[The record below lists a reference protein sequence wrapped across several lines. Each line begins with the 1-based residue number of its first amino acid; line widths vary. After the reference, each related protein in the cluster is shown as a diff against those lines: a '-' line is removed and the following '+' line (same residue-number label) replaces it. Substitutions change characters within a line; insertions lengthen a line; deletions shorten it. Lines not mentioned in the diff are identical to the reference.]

1 MKLKSLALIAA
12 ASVSLAACSGAP
24 EEQPVET
31 SNVTSTETPEETPNI
46 VSEAPAAPIPVPV
59 ENRVEPEPAPTV
71 TLTDDEQA
79 QDDAAATGMT
89 AKVNRDDPVEGQPV
103 Q

>member
-1 MKLKSLALIAA
+1 MKLKSLALMAA
-12 ASVSLAACSGAP
+12 AGVSLAACSGAP

-31 SNVTSTETPEETPNI
+31 TNVTATETLEETTNI
-46 VSEAPAAPIPVPV
+46 VSEAPVAPVPVPV

-71 TLTDDEQA
+71 TLSDDEQA

-89 AKVNRDDPVEGQPV
+89 AKVNREDAVEGQPV